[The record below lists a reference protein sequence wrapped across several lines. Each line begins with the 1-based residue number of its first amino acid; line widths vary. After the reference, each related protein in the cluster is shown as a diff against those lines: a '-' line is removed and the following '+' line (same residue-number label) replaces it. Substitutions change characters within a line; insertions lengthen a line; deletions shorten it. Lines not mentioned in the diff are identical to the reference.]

1 MRRQAAVRFL
11 VQVVLALVV
20 MFLGWGLD
28 DLSGF
33 FAHPARTAFVLMAV
47 AGTVVALLAGI
58 DVQMA
63 RRGRRPVG
71 RQRWLLAGLTVGM
84 VALIWFLPFADRRSL
99 LTISGAELL
108 RWVGFGLYGLGT
120 VVAFVALKTLGNMY
134 SGYVTLQDDHR
145 LVQSGIYG
153 VIRHPIY
160 LRLLL
165 VAVGLPLVF
174 RSWLVA
180 PLFLFA
186 VFFAAKRIRDEEKLL
201 GEQFGEEYEA
211 YRRRTWRLIPYL
223 Y

>member
-11 VQVVLALVV
+11 AQVVLALVV

-33 FAHPARTAFVLMAV
+33 FANSARAVFVILAV
-47 AGTVVALLAGI
+47 LGTVVALVMGL
-58 DVQMA
+58 DVQTT
-63 RRGRRPVG
+63 RRGQRPVG
-71 RQRWLLAGLTVGM
+71 RQKWLLAGLTVTM
-84 VALIWFLPFADRRSL
+84 VALIWFLPYADRRSI
-99 LTISGAELL
+99 LTIPGTEPV
-108 RWVGFGLYGLGT
+108 RWVGFGLYTLGT
-120 VVAFVALKTLGNMY
+120 VVVFAALKTLGKMY
-134 SGYVTLQDDHR
+134 SGYVTLQDEHK
-145 LVQSGIYG
+145 LVQTGIYG

-165 VAVGLPLVF
+165 VALGLPLVF

-201 GEQFGEEYEA
+201 GGQFGEEYEA

-223 Y
+223 